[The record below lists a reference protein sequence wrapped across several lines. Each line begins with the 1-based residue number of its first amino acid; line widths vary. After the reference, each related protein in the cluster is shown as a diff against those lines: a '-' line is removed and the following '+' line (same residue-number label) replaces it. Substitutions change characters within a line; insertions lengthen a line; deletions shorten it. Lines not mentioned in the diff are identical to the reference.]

1 MKIGASE
8 IQVSILTQ
16 QALISLLIKKGII
29 TEHELETMIYETS
42 KQFEDVKD
50 HHVYEAV
57 SIVKHLAQ

>member
-1 MKIGASE
+1 VKIGVSE

-16 QALISLLIKKGII
+16 QALISLLIKQGLIK
-29 TEHELETMIYETS
+29 EHDLEKMIYDTA
-42 KQFEDVKD
+42 KQFEDVRD

>member
-1 MKIGASE
+1 MKIGVSE

-16 QALISLLIKKGII
+16 QALISLLIKQGLIK
-29 TEHELETMIYETS
+29 EHDLEKMIYDTA
-42 KQFEDVKD
+42 KQFEDVRD